1 LKSLG
6 LKGLGE
12 YKGPSKDEDSVSEA
26 FTART
31 GETDLDPLENILDL
45 TIFDIEFYHQII
57 A

>member
-45 TIFDIEFYHQII
+45 TIFDIEFYH
-57 A
+57 